1 LHYVVI
7 VDFFL
12 Y

>member
-7 VDFFL
+7 
-12 Y
+12 YRTM